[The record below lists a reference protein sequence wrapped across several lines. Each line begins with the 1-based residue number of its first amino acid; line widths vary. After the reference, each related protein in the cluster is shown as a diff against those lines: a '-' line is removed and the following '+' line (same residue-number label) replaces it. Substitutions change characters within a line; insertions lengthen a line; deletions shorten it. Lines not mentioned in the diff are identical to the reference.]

1 MMSNLGMS
9 VMMALAPATML
20 LSAQYPAYK
29 PLTAGCAQAF
39 VADTFVHERFETG
52 AWGNDI
58 SCVIPFQWSVPGK
71 GVFTYFSA
79 AEHKCSDGRAW
90 HLYEVQSGRLV
101 FCRYD
106 WSPKVDI
113 WFTPE
118 QLFEIERF
126 DGQKTLAF
134 HNERYAGV
142 EITNRGERISL
153 VLERWFALS
162 VATNGTPSK
171 VLISDDGASALFRD
185 KSMKSIRC
193 TVPHLYR
200 GAKAEVLNEPSREQ
214 IRLREADTDTEAW
227 MLSEAQKKNVAKR
240 HWLYLRD
247 RKPSVV
253 ATNIFVVAC
262 DANVDGLADAYVS
275 SDAECDMHGICK
287 WSLYVG
293 DGRGFSIADKPYE
306 FVYDRVEVIAI
317 DPVVHVSKDAFF
329 KFDRIGL
336 PPYVMPVTAAG
347 ELWNYLR
354 QDSPVKSFRVKTGLQ
369 KAEFY
374 CCIDNGIAGIATGV
388 ASLKDIFLMNS
399 MLVSAKRLQC
409 ETIVVSQKGDPEW
422 CAKRSSTE
430 LTE

>member
-1 MMSNLGMS
+1 MMGNLGIS

-20 LSAQYPAYK
+20 LSAQWPAYK
-29 PLTAGCAQAF
+29 PLTAGCAQAL
-39 VADTFVHERFETG
+39 VAGTFLHERFETG

-58 SCVIPFQWSVPGK
+58 SGVIPFQWSIPGK

-79 AEHKCSDGRAW
+79 AEHKFFDGRAW
-90 HLYEVQSGRLV
+90 HLHEVQCGKLV
-101 FCRYD
+101 FCKYD
-106 WSPKVDI
+106 WSPNVDI

-118 QLFEIERF
+118 QLFEIEYF

-134 HNERYAGV
+134 HNERYTGIDV
-142 EITNRGERISL
+142 TNRGERISL
-153 VLERWFALS
+153 VSERWLALS

-185 KSMKSIRC
+185 KGMKSIRC

-200 GAKAEVLNEPSREQ
+200 GANAEVLNEVSREQ
-214 IRLREADTDTEAW
+214 RRLRKADANTEVW
-227 MLSEAQKKNVAKR
+227 MLSEAQKENIAKR

-253 ATNIFVVAC
+253 ATNIFIVAC
-262 DANVDGLADAYVS
+262 DANIDGIVDAYVS
-275 SDAECDMHGICK
+275 SDAECDLHGNCK

-293 DGRGFSIADKPYE
+293 DGRGFSFADKPYK
-306 FVYDRVEVIAI
+306 FVFDRVEEVVI

-336 PPYVMPVTAAG
+336 PSYVMPVTTVG
-347 ELWNYLR
+347 ELWDYLR
-354 QDSPVKSFRVKTGLQ
+354 QDSPVKSFRSKPGLQ
-369 KAEFY
+369 NAEFY
-374 CCIDNGIAGIATGV
+374 SCIDNGITGITTGV

-399 MLVSAKRLQC
+399 MLISARRLPCEILIVSNTG
-409 ETIVVSQKGDPEW
+409 TIKE
-422 CAKRSSTE
+422 
-430 LTE
+430 